1 MDDMTTLNHKFATII
16 CTDQS
21 KELIL
26 LLVMLN
32 AYFLVFI
39 VTRLLVMSE
48 IQGGT
53 SVKRQYMKKD
63 SLQSF

>member
-1 MDDMTTLNHKFATII
+1 MDDMTTLNHKLATII

-32 AYFLVFI
+32 TYFLVFI
-39 VTRLLVMSE
+39 VTRFLVMPE

-53 SVKRQYMKKD
+53 RQYMKNT
-63 SLQSF
+63 

>member
-32 AYFLVFI
+32 TYFLVFI
-39 VTRLLVMSE
+39 VTRFLVMPE

-53 SVKRQYMKKD
+53 RQYMKNTWGGFLD
-63 SLQSF
+63 SN